1 MTISTKMFNQQTISN
16 LGRLSVQL
24 GELQTQVASGQKPI
38 RPSTDPIATSKLFAA
53 KDLQAGLERFRSNM
67 DRVEARLSDSDVA
80 TGQVQN
86 LLIRLKELS
95 IQASNDALNAED
107 RMAIRHEVTQH
118 KHALVALA
126 NSRDSQGQALF
137 GGYQTNDD
145 PFKINVDGSVS
156 YTGDNGLHSLPVSAA
171 LNISTGVDGI
181 SSFMRVQTQ
190 EGPKSVFN
198 IVQEFETSLE
208 KSAIHATRTTVD
220 SAAGALLTFDT
231 GPNPTPL
238 GLRIE
243 GPLGQA
249 DVSADIVHGTI
260 DSMIAAVN
268 AKTELTG
275 VRASGAEDGNALVLL
290 ATDGNAFT
298 ISHVETDGVTGA
310 EDTPSN
316 AIKLQQIRSDG
327 LFADPITLVDKD
339 SDLSASLSSLDTAIN
354 HFSNVQAQIGA
365 YAATAQMQSELLARK
380 EITVDEAISG
390 ITDADLTEV
399 VTQLQSLLVNRD
411 ALRQVFAKVGQ
422 QSLFDLIR

>member
-16 LGRLSVQL
+16 LGRLSDQL
-24 GELQTQVASGQKPI
+24 GELQTQVASGQKII

-67 DRVEARLSDSDVA
+67 GRIESRLSDTDEVA
-80 TGQVQN
+80 GQAQN

-95 IQASNDALNAED
+95 IQASNDTLNTAD
-107 RMAIRHEVTQH
+107 RMSIRLEVTQH
-118 KHALVALA
+118 KNALVALA
-126 NSRDSQGQALF
+126 NSSDTQGQALF
-137 GGYQTNDD
+137 GGYQTNEN
-145 PFKINVDGSVS
+145 PFKINLDGTVS
-156 YTGDNGLHSLPVSAA
+156 YNGDNGLHSLPVSAS
-171 LNISTGVDGI
+171 LNIATGVDGV

-190 EGPKSVFN
+190 EGPKSVFD

-208 KSAIHATRTTVD
+208 KSAVYATSTKVD
-220 SAAGALLTFDT
+220 SANGALLTFDI

-243 GPLGQA
+243 GPNGQA
-249 DVSADIVHGTI
+249 DISASIVFGTM

-268 AKTELTG
+268 AQTTLTG
-275 VRASGAEDGNALVLL
+275 VRASAADNGNALVLVS
-290 ATDGNAFT
+290 TVGDAFT
-298 ISHVETDGVTGA
+298 ISHIESDGITGA

-316 AIKLQQIRSDG
+316 SIKLQKIHSDG
-327 LFADPITLVDKD
+327 LFGNPVTLVDKD
-339 SDLSASLSSLDTAIN
+339 SDLQTSLSSLDKAIN
-354 HFSNVQAQIGA
+354 HFSLVQARIGA
-365 YAATAQMQSELLARK
+365 YAATAQMQSDLLARK
-380 EITVDEAISG
+380 EVTVAEAISG

>member
-1 MTISTKMFNQQTISN
+1 MTISTKMFNQQTINN
-16 LGRLSVQL
+16 LSRLSGQL

-67 DRVEARLSDSDVA
+67 DRIEARLSDTDEV

-95 IQASNDALNAED
+95 IQASNDTLNTAD
-107 RMAIRHEVTQH
+107 RMSIQKEVTQH
-118 KHALVALA
+118 KNALVALA

-145 PFKINVDGSVS
+145 PFKVNIDGSVGYS
-156 YTGDNGLHSLPVSAA
+156 GDNGLHSLPVSAS
-171 LNISTGVDGI
+171 LNLTTGVDGI
-181 SSFMRVQTQ
+181 SSFMRMQTQ

-208 KSAIHATRTTVD
+208 KSALYATRTTIE
-220 SAAGALLTFDT
+220 SADGALLTFGT

-243 GPLGQA
+243 GPHGQA
-249 DVSADIVHGTI
+249 DVSADIVFGTM

-268 AKTELTG
+268 ANTELTG
-275 VRASGAEDGNALVLL
+275 VRAKAAADGNALVLIS
-290 ATDGNAFT
+290 TDGNAFT
-298 ISHVETDGVTGA
+298 ISHIDSDGVTGA

-316 AIKLQQIRSDG
+316 AIKLQQILNDGRLSD
-327 LFADPITLVDKD
+327 PVTLVDKD
-339 SDLSASLSSLDTAIN
+339 SDLQTSLSSLDKAIE
-354 HFSNVQAQIGA
+354 HFSLVQAQVGA

-380 EITVDEAISG
+380 EITVAEAISG

>member
-1 MTISTKMFNQQTISN
+1 MTISTKMFNQQTINN
-16 LGRLSVQL
+16 LSRLSGQL

-67 DRVEARLSDSDVA
+67 DRIEARLSDTDEV

-95 IQASNDALNAED
+95 IQASNDTLNTAD
-107 RMAIRHEVTQH
+107 RMSIQKEVTQH
-118 KHALVALA
+118 KNALVALA

-145 PFKINVDGSVS
+145 PFKVNIDGSVGYS
-156 YTGDNGLHSLPVSAA
+156 GDNGLHSLPVSAS
-171 LNISTGVDGI
+171 LNLTTGVDGI
-181 SSFMRVQTQ
+181 SSFMRMQTQ

-208 KSAIHATRTTVD
+208 KSALYATRTTIE
-220 SAAGALLTFDT
+220 SADGALLTFGT

-243 GPLGQA
+243 GPHGQA
-249 DVSADIVHGTI
+249 DVSADIVFGTM

-268 AKTELTG
+268 ANTELTG
-275 VRASGAEDGNALVLL
+275 VRAKAAADGNALVLIS
-290 ATDGNAFT
+290 TDGNAFT
-298 ISHVETDGVTGA
+298 ISHIDSDGVTGA

-316 AIKLQQIRSDG
+316 AIKLQQILNDGRLSD
-327 LFADPITLVDKD
+327 PVTLVDKD
-339 SDLSASLSSLDTAIN
+339 SDLQTSLSSLDKAIE
-354 HFSNVQAQIGA
+354 HFSLVRAQVGA

-380 EITVDEAISG
+380 EITVAEAISG

>member
-1 MTISTKMFNQQTISN
+1 MTISTKMFNQQTINN
-16 LGRLSVQL
+16 LSRLSGQL

-67 DRVEARLSDSDVA
+67 DRIEARLSDTDEV

-95 IQASNDALNAED
+95 IQASNDTLNTAD
-107 RMAIRHEVTQH
+107 RMSIQKEVTQH
-118 KHALVALA
+118 KNALVALA

-145 PFKINVDGSVS
+145 PFKVNIDGSVGYS
-156 YTGDNGLHSLPVSAA
+156 GDNGLHSLPVSAS
-171 LNISTGVDGI
+171 LNLTTGVDGI
-181 SSFMRVQTQ
+181 SSFMRMQTQ

-208 KSAIHATRTTVD
+208 KSALYATRTTIE
-220 SAAGALLTFDT
+220 SADGALLTFGT

-243 GPLGQA
+243 GPHGQA
-249 DVSADIVHGTI
+249 DVSADIVFGTM

-268 AKTELTG
+268 ANTELTG
-275 VRASGAEDGNALVLL
+275 VRAKAAADGNALVLIS
-290 ATDGNAFT
+290 TDGNAFT
-298 ISHVETDGVTGA
+298 ISHIDSDGVTGA

-316 AIKLQQIRSDG
+316 AIKLQQILNDGRLSD
-327 LFADPITLVDKD
+327 PVTLVDKD
-339 SDLSASLSSLDTAIN
+339 SDLQTSLSSLDKAIE
-354 HFSNVQAQIGA
+354 HFSLVQAQVGA

-380 EITVDEAISG
+380 EITVAEAISG
-390 ITDADLTEV
+390 ITDADLTAV